1 VIDLLSETLRSLR
14 AHALRFVLTSSGIFW
29 GALLLTFVISNA
41 IGSERAFYQ
50 RVDKTGPKTIWAFP
64 GTILKERVGM
74 RGARSLDL
82 EAEDVARVEAVDV
95 IESSSVE
102 IQLWNQLVRSR
113 DHTRLLSLVGLDEDG
128 IAIRNFVPA
137 EGRLFRSYDVQ
148 SAALVAFLGA
158 QARTLLFGRG
168 PAVGETIRL
177 EGVPLRVVGVAA
189 RKGDQ
194 LMNMGA
200 RDDDVVVVPS
210 TTAVRRFA
218 RKERVERFIA
228 MPRSRPEA
236 GIAIDAIRSI
246 MGLHHRFEP
255 GNETAMLFVDVREIY
270 SILDLI
276 FSALRVF
283 MVGVGVITLA
293 VGAVGVMNIMLVVVG
308 ERVHEIGLR
317 KAMGATDRAIFLLF
331 LAEAG
336 AVALLSGVAGAT
348 VSYGLVRILQAVLP
362 AEGGISPPIFAGEVI
377 VWLVCGL
384 VLVGILAGVLPALRA
399 ARITP
404 AESLRAR

>member
-1 VIDLLSETLRSLR
+1 MLDLFSETLRSLR

-29 GALLLTFVISNA
+29 GALLLTFVISFA

-82 EAEDVARVEAVDV
+82 EDEDVERIEAIDL

-102 IQLWNQLVRSR
+102 VQLWNQLVRSPE
-113 DHTRLLSLVGLDEDG
+113 HARLLSVVGLDADG
-128 IAIRNFVPA
+128 IAMRRFEA
-137 EGRLFRSYDVQ
+137 EEGRLFHRADVE

-158 QARTLLFGRG
+158 EARSLLFGEA
-168 PAVGETIRL
+168 PALGKTIRL
-177 EGVPLRVVGVAA
+177 EGIPLRVVGVAA
-189 RKGDQ
+189 RKGEQ

-200 RDDDVVVVPS
+200 RDDDLVVVPS

-228 MPRSRPEA
+228 MPRSRAEA
-236 GIAIDAIRSI
+236 GLAIEAIRSI
-246 MGLHHRFEP
+246 TGLHHRFEP
-255 GNETAMLFVDVREIY
+255 GDEMAMLFVDVREIY

-283 MVGVGVITLA
+283 LVGVGVITLA

-308 ERVHEIGLR
+308 ERVQEIGLR
-317 KAMGATDRAIFLLF
+317 KAIGATNRAIFLLF

-336 AVALLSGVAGAT
+336 AVALLSGVAGAV
-348 VSYGLVRILQAVLP
+348 VSYGLVRVLQVVLP
-362 AEGGISPPIFAGEVI
+362 KDGGMSPPVFAGEVV
-377 VWLVCGL
+377 VWMVCAL

-399 ARITP
+399 ARIAP
-404 AESLRAR
+404 AESLRAL